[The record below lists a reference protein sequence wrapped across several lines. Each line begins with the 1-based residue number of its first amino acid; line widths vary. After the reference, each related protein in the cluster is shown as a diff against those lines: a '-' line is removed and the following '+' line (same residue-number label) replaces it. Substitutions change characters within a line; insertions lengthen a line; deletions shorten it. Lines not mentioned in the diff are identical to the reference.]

1 MVQIEISIPSVQREW
16 GIFKMPI
23 KSLFQSVGSQ
33 GLTVDRPIVKGE
45 KSLPFALSDPLS
57 AFAEPHLL

>member
-16 GIFKMPI
+16 GIFEMPI